1 MIVAL
6 ILFLVGIVLIVSNP
20 ILGLIPG
27 IILIVVS
34 IIVFVFAMLG
44 RGIGAIASI
53 GATKACPECRT
64 EIPSDASVCR
74 QCGYRYG

>member
-6 ILFLVGIVLIVSNP
+6 ILFLVGIFLIVSNP
-20 ILGLIPG
+20 ILGFIPG
-27 IILIVVS
+27 IILVVVS
-34 IIVFVFAMLG
+34 VIVFVLAMLG

-53 GATKACPECRT
+53 GSTKKCPGCRT